1 MDEPAQASPQSR
13 GCGIQS
19 LVFTSLP
26 AVLGMRY
33 SELGV
38 HKPPRSPG
46 DAVFGAWCFRI
57 RDGGGTQGDGQGCP
71 QFGIER
77 VTLGSRGPVFF
88 FPPSSS
94 KLRIFL
100 EFLKILA

>member
-38 HKPPRSPG
+38 FASETVEEPRGMGRAALSL
-46 DAVFGAWCFRI
+46 ALNVSHWEVV
-57 RDGGGTQGDGQGCP
+57 GQ
-71 QFGIER
+71 R
-77 VTLGSRGPVFF
+77 FF